1 MFSKLFNKNLDL
13 KNQHENTKEIITTP
27 AVIKIHELVDIL
39 EKGTHVNY
47 NIEINQ
53 SEPWST
59 WLLKFNNY
67 KLLLTK
73 KMENKKC
80 WYSKIKISSTT
91 DENQDITLYESPSL
105 KIIHSDYGR
114 VNVSLRNDNLSNGLI
129 LKEEDLGKHFP
140 AILSKLQELHPKINE
155 YNENY
160 AKLRSQ
166 ERRDCGMLPI
176 DFVDPDSEH
185 Y

>member
-13 KNQHENTKEIITTP
+13 KNQQENTKEIITTP

-67 KLLLTK
+67 KIL
-73 KMENKKC
+73 NI
-80 WYSKIKISSTT
+80 IKSS
-91 DENQDITLYESPSL
+91 
-105 KIIHSDYGR
+105 
-114 VNVSLRNDNLSNGLI
+114 
-129 LKEEDLGKHFP
+129 
-140 AILSKLQELHPKINE
+140 
-155 YNENY
+155 
-160 AKLRSQ
+160 
-166 ERRDCGMLPI
+166 
-176 DFVDPDSEH
+176 
-185 Y
+185 